1 MNSKKRNRYFVV
13 VVPLTNGG
21 GARYGT
27 EYHFFPFPRYR
38 ARDVRAWICSH
49 GPGFVC
55 HPWAL
60 PADDSDLAWA
70 EAWERGDGRGLDI
83 WDQRLVV
90 VH

>member
-1 MNSKKRNRYFVV
+1 MKRYFVV
-13 VVPLTNGG
+13 VRPLLNEYGN
-21 GARYGT
+21 RYGT

-38 ARDVRAWICSH
+38 ARDVRAWICAH

-55 HPWAL
+55 WAWNR
-60 PADDSDLAWA
+60 PAGEPDLDWA
-70 EAWERGDGRGLDI
+70 REWESGRGFDV